1 MGGEKM
7 MTEKIST
14 KKVRSINRNRVF
26 RLIYSSEF
34 PLTKQDIAYRLNMS
48 LPTVSQNLN
57 ELFEKGLLNYVGTD
71 DSTGGRRARLISS
84 SPNAKFSVGIEL
96 SPKHISYIAINLKT
110 EELAFSRIAYQ
121 FSNSNEYRLFFANH
135 LEKFLDENNLSRENL
150 LGVGITLPGIINSDT
165 KTIEIAPVLHLRQIK
180 IKDFLPE
187 LPYPMFLQND
197 ASAGCFAEWWN
208 NQIPSALAYL
218 FIGKGV
224 GGALVINSKSYE
236 GENHR
241 SAEFGHMC
249 IVPDGELCSCG
260 RRGCLE
266 AYCSIDAL
274 GEDTDIFFDKLS
286 KNDPIAKHKWDN
298 YCRHLSIGIH
308 NIRTCFG
315 CDIVIG
321 GSISSYLEKYL
332 DDIKSRLKLL
342 TPFDEDLNYIKI
354 GKCSNKSNAIGV
366 ALHFI
371 AKYLENI

>member
-1 MGGEKM
+1 
-7 MTEKIST
+7 MTERIST
-14 KKVRSINRNRVF
+14 TKVRSINRNRVF
-26 RLIYSSEF
+26 SLIYNSEM
-34 PLTKQDIAYRLNMS
+34 PLTKQDIAYKLNMS

-57 ELFEKGLLNYVGTD
+57 ELLDKGLLNYVGTD
-71 DSTGGRRARLISS
+71 DSTGGRRARLIAPASD
-84 SPNAKFSVGIEL
+84 AKFSVGIEL
-96 SPKHISYIAINLKT
+96 SPKHISYIAINLKAQ
-110 EELAFSRIAYQ
+110 ELAFSRIEYQ
-121 FSNSNEYRLFFANH
+121 FSNSNEYREFCARN
-135 LEKFLDENNLSRENL
+135 LEQFLDDNNLCRNDL
-150 LGVGITLPGIINSDT
+150 LGVGITLPGIVNLDNQ
-165 KTIEIAPVLHLRQIK
+165 TIEIAPVLHLRQIK
-180 IKDFLPE
+180 IKDFLPN
-187 LPYPMFLQND
+187 LPYPTFLQND

-224 GGALVINSKSYE
+224 GGALVINSRPYE

-249 IVPDGELCSCG
+249 IVPDGELCACG

-266 AYCSIDAL
+266 AYCSTDAL
-274 GEDTDIFFDKLS
+274 ADDTDEFFEKLS
-286 KNDPIAKHKWDN
+286 QKDPIAKHKWDN

-321 GSISSYLEKYL
+321 GSISSYLEQYI

-342 TPFDEDLNYIKI
+342 TPFDEDLNYIKM
-354 GKCSNKSNAIGV
+354 GKCSNKANGIGV

-371 AKYLENI
+371 QKYLQNI